1 MRLSF
6 VCVSAFVCLAA
17 YASLAKPVKGLLNP
31 KPQPYDTPERFV
43 DIERLPIAGAEG
55 NAVTYAM
62 GYKLRPIGTDLFIG
76 LSDLK
81 ATQGPDGL
89 TVEAVSDAGSFATFT
104 IPANHE
110 RRGPLTF
117 ELLRGTDGQVLGNKV
132 LADAEALAV
141 DERTGDYYIAFEGE
155 PRVLRYRAE
164 GSKAHSE
171 KCEAVFGKKC
181 ALEFKGAA
189 ERVPLQ
195 NLPSLPDNEGLEA
208 MTLLRDKQ
216 GDASLLLGAESG
228 GFWLCPLSTFN
239 CATIRGPKTPG
250 FGYALVSLSA
260 LPDRP
265 DDILALY
272 RFYTPW
278 TGPRTKLTHLRLE
291 GGRLVSK
298 GELLTI
304 APPMPYANYEG
315 VSAIQ
320 TDGGYRL
327 YLISDPIEEDE
338 EYTLLLGF
346 DWAFKE

>member
-1 MRLSF
+1 MRLSLMF
-6 VCVSAFVCLAA
+6 VSAFVCLAA
-17 YASLAKPVKGLLNP
+17 YASLAKPVKGLLTP
-31 KPQPYDTPERFV
+31 KPQPYDTPQRFI
-43 DIERLPIAGAEG
+43 DIERLPVEGAKPQ
-55 NAVTYAM
+55 AVTYAV

-81 ATQGPDGL
+81 ARYGPDGL
-89 TVEAVSDAGSFATFT
+89 MVEAVSDAGAFATFT
-104 IPANHE
+104 IPANGE

-141 DERTGDYYIAFEGE
+141 DEHTGDHYIAFEGE
-155 PRVLRYRAE
+155 PRVLRY
-164 GSKAHSE
+164 KANG
-171 KCEAVFGKKC
+171 FR
-181 ALEFKGAA
+181 GAA
-189 ERVPLQ
+189 ERLPLQ

-208 MTLLRDKQ
+208 MTLLMGEQ
-216 GDASLLLGAESG
+216 GAASLLLGAESG

-239 CATIRGPKTPG
+239 CAAIRGPKTPG

-265 DDILALY
+265 NDILALY

-278 TGPRTKLTHLRLE
+278 TGPRTKLTHLRFE

-298 GELLTI
+298 GELMTV
-304 APPMPYANYEG
+304 ASPMPYANYEG
-315 VSAIQ
+315 VSAIR
-320 TDGGYRL
+320 TEVGYRL
-327 YLISDPIEEDE
+327 YLISDPIAEDE

-346 DWAFKE
+346 DWAFKD